1 MTATPSTTETVPAVG
16 MGFTTGAG
24 SDCYPGT
31 VIEVSK
37 SGKTIKVQADDFVRA
52 DKAGPYTENQT
63 YTYTANPNG
72 HVETYRKTKRGWT
85 SHGSRGGLG
94 FRRAYFDPH
103 F

>member
-1 MTATPSTTETVPAVG
+1 MVG
-16 MGFTTGAG
+16 MGFTEGAG
-24 SDCYPGT
+24 SDSYPAT

-37 SGKTIKVQADDFVRA
+37 SGKTIKVQSDLYQRA

-63 YTYTANPNG
+63 YTYTANTNG
-72 HVETYRKTKRGWT
+72 AIRTYRLTKRGWT
-85 SHGSRGGLG
+85 SHGSGGALG